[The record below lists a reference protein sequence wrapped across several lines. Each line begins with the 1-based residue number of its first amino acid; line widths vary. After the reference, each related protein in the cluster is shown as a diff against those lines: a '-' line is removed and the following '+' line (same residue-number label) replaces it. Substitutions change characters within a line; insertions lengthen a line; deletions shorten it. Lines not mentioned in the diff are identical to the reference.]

1 MTPFR
6 PHGAPQT
13 GFVSGVGPGSGYG
26 GHGHAAYP
34 QPPPQLHPP
43 HVQAPVVV
51 GPELRRNESKAVA
64 SLSLGL
70 LSLVCLGAFAGVPA
84 IILGSIARRDI
95 DRSQGML
102 VGDRIAIGGIVTGLF
117 GTGLSLVIGVAALA
131 SALSLVPPGNPL
143 AFSESPLLVPVTSGT
158 RSYGALDVVD
168 VDDRETLKTSL
179 ATIAQSATS
188 KGRTVVL
195 QTYVRSS
202 HECSDVASALT
213 DSRMQHALANVT
225 LVRVDVDAFESELRA
240 MRVDTETVPWF
251 YKLDSASRPTD
262 AISADEWDENTV
274 SNMAPVLDD
283 FVHGNLSS
291 RRSPSPLGID
301 L

>member
-1 MTPFR
+1 MLHAMAP
-6 PHGAPQT
+6 GA
-13 GFVSGVGPGSGYG
+13 V
-26 GHGHAAYP
+26 A
-34 QPPPQLHPP
+34 
-43 HVQAPVVV
+43 
-51 GPELRRNESKAVA
+51 PELRRKESKAVA

-84 IILGSIARRDI
+84 IILGSLARRDI

-102 VGDRIAIGGIVTGLF
+102 GGERMAIGGVVTGLF

-131 SALSLVPPGNPL
+131 SALSLVQPGDPR
-143 AFSESPLLVPVTSGT
+143 SESPMLRPVATGT

-168 VDDRETLKTSL
+168 IDERQSLKTSL
-179 ATIAQSATS
+179 AGITQAASS

-202 HECSDVASALT
+202 RECADVASALP
-213 DSRMQHALANVT
+213 DSRMQNALANVT
-225 LVRVDVDAFESELRA
+225 LVRVDVDKFESELRA

-274 SNMAPVLDD
+274 TNMAPVLDD

-291 RRSPSPLGID
+291 RRSPSPLGIE